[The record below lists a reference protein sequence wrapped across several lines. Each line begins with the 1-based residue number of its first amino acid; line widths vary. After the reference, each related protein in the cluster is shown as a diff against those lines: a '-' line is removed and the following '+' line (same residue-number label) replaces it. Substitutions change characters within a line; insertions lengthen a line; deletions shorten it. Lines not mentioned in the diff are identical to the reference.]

1 MSEIPICQM
10 QHVQLSLKIKIDGPE
25 VLGKI
30 DLSKVDSSV
39 RPKCLPNRKLNKY
52 IQLRDRLDSGWGWT
66 FKQLVSNF
74 KNPKQ

>member
-1 MSEIPICQM
+1 MST
-10 QHVQLSLKIKIDGPE
+10 LSLKVTIEGPQI
-25 VLGKI
+25 LGKI

-39 RPKCLPNRKLNKY
+39 RTKCLPKRKMNMY
-52 IQLRDRLDSGWGWT
+52 TTLRDRLDSGWGWT